1 MRFDPT
7 LAAVRFGS
15 GLSPIIGLPTNADA
29 VLAEIDDAFAFV
41 VPGYSDVEP
50 TILSFQQAARA
61 RNKARGTDQA
71 EPTEQA
77 FRDVRQAANRVY
89 DQALRASLARHVG
102 ANVGFKPR
110 LSAFFADHFTVKSRG
125 GPQRHL
131 VTPYV
136 EDAVT
141 PHLNGYFSA
150 ILRSVITHPMMLIYL
165 QQFQSVGPKSSLGK
179 RLNRGINEN
188 LARELLEL
196 HTLGVNGVY
205 AQADVREL
213 AELLTGL
220 TYNGQRGFFYDERSA
235 EPGAET
241 VLGITYDAADGL
253 DNILHAIDDL
263 AVHPQT
269 ARHISGKIAAAFVAD
284 TPDVGLVDAMTAAF
298 VATDGFL
305 PSVYAVMLDHPA
317 AWHTDLQKIK
327 SPQRFITSAMRAL
340 GVTGDGVDQASGRDT
355 RALFVSPLR
364 VMGQPWE
371 RPNGPDGWPE
381 DRDHFAQGCHIGVSA
396 AAKCVFFGQGGN
408 SLIQIIIRNRSR
420 QSTQKLRDIAQSF
433 RPIVGFDHRNHVAEV
448 ILVGDHVRAYDLV

>member
-15 GLSPIIGLPTNADA
+15 GLSPIIGPPDNTDA
-29 VLAEIDDAFAFV
+29 ILAEIDDVFAFAI
-41 VPGYSDVEP
+41 PGYSDADP
-50 TILSFQQAARA
+50 SISDYQQASMTRT
-61 RNKARGTDQA
+61 KARGTDQA
-71 EPTEQA
+71 EATEQA
-77 FRDVRQAANRVY
+77 FREVRQAANRVY
-89 DQALRASLARHVG
+89 DQALRSSLARHVG
-102 ANVGFKPR
+102 AQIGFKPR

-131 VTPYV
+131 VTPFV

-150 ILRSVITHPMMLIYL
+150 MLRAVITHSMMLLYL
-165 QQFQSVGPKSSLGK
+165 QQFQSVGPTSTVGK
-179 RLNRGINEN
+179 RRNRGINEN

-196 HTLGVNGVY
+196 HTLGVDGVY

-220 TYNGQRGFFYDERSA
+220 TYNGQRGFFYDERFA

-269 ARHISGKIAAAFVAD
+269 ARHIAGKIAAAFVAD

-305 PSVYAVMLDHPA
+305 PSVYAAMLDHPA
-317 AWHTDLQKIK
+317 SWHADLLKIK

-340 GVTGDGVDQASGRDT
+340 GVTGDQVDQASGRNT
-355 RALFVSPLR
+355 RALFVTPLR

-381 DRDHFAQGCHIGVSA
+381 DSTDWISPQGMAGRISWAMTAPRILVQNRLPDPRDFVQTALGSLAGQDVIFAASA
-396 AAKCVFFGQGGN
+396 AEVRDEGVGVVLASPAFQ
-408 SLIQIIIRNRSR
+408 RS
-420 QSTQKLRDIAQSF
+420 
-433 RPIVGFDHRNHVAEV
+433 
-448 ILVGDHVRAYDLV
+448 